1 MTAQHGDE
9 AFYDRHWEHTDTAAD
24 PHVVAK
30 GDLVLRMIP
39 DGVRTIAD
47 VGCGDG
53 YLTGRLAERWEV
65 IAIDRS
71 AVALE
76 RARARAARTIQ
87 ASADALPLP
96 DRAVDL
102 LFSSQVLEHLPDGVL
117 QRAAAEM
124 ARVAGRYL
132 FVSVP
137 YRETLRRRFA
147 RCPRCRHEFNT
158 DGHLQSFH
166 ATALDDL
173 FPQFERIVTEL
184 AGPAEDPTY
193 APLEWLRQHLGGQW
207 NVWDGLQLSCP
218 QCGGTAFRKQR
229 IGLVRR
235 LTRRALDA
243 ATAAWRRFAG
253 RTSEPYWILSLYRR
267 REAGDGLSA

>member
-1 MTAQHGDE
+1 MTGQNGDE

-39 DGVRTIAD
+39 EGVRTIAD

-65 IAIDRS
+65 IAVDRS

-76 RARARAARTIQ
+76 RARARARAVRTIQ

-96 DRAVDL
+96 DGAVDL
-102 LFSSQVLEHLPDGVL
+102 LFSSQLLEHLPDGVL

-132 FVSVP
+132 LISVP

-158 DGHLQSFH
+158 YGHLHSFD
-166 ATALDDL
+166 AVALDRL
-173 FPQFERIVTEL
+173 FPSFERISTEL
-184 AGPAEDPTY
+184 AGPHEDPILV
-193 APLEWLRQHLGGQW
+193 PLEWLRQHLGDQW
-207 NVWDGLQLSCP
+207 NVWDDVPLSCP
-218 QCGGTAFRKQR
+218 RCGETAFRRPR
-229 IGLVRR
+229 IGFMRR
-235 LTRRALDA
+235 RVVWCIDGVTRLWRRAWDRA
-243 ATAAWRRFAG
+243 
-253 RTSEPYWILSLYRR
+253 SEPYWILSLYRR
-267 REAGDGLSA
+267 READ